1 MSLHQKHGL
10 RFILIAIATLFY
22 FLANVQRV
30 AIPGAIFDLLQN
42 DFMASASK
50 ITLLGAIFCYV
61 YALTQLIVGLMVD
74 KLGGFRVAAIGSVVF
89 ALGALI
95 FPHSESLLG
104 LYFSRAFV
112 GFGAATFY
120 LSTIREVKK
129 YAKDSNFSLA
139 VSYILFIGYSGGII
153 ANAPFVLCVNEIG
166 WKNTLYFLGL
176 FTLILAILYLI
187 ILFIFKPVHIEKET
201 KFSIAPFREILSKKE
216 NINLFIFGS
225 VNYGLYYV
233 LQSVIGKKFL
243 EDFCYFDVNTA
254 ALILSVMAVISAF
267 AGTITAFISKI
278 INNKRAIIFK
288 IYSILSMISV
298 LSICL
303 FLIFD
308 VHSKIIAFIFCIP
321 SFIGSISPLLI
332 LTLHLMNRYE
342 VSATAVSIQNFG
354 FFMMVGLLGM
364 IAGMLMNVFEPVK
377 HNNVLVYSN
386 ESYLLVF
393 GLFFVLSLVEIFCA
407 FKTKDNYH

>member
-10 RFILIAIATLFY
+10 RFALIAIATLFY
-22 FLANVQRV
+22 FLANVQRA

-50 ITLLGAIFCYV
+50 VTLLGAIFCYV

-89 ALGALI
+89 AVGALI
-95 FPHSESLLG
+95 FPHSESLMG
-104 LYFSRAFV
+104 LYLSRALV

-139 VSYILFIGYSGGII
+139 VSYILFIGYSGGIV

-166 WKNTLYFLGL
+166 WKNSLYLLGF
-176 FTLILAILYLI
+176 FTLFLAILYLV

-201 KFSIAPFREILSKKE
+201 KFSLSPFKEILSRKE
-216 NINLFIFGS
+216 NVNLFIFGS

-254 ALILSVMAVISAF
+254 ALVLSIMAVVSSF
-267 AGTITAFISKI
+267 AGTITAFISKTI
-278 INNKRAIIFK
+278 HNKRAIIFK
-288 IYSILSMISV
+288 IYSILSLLSI
-298 LSICL
+298 LSICI
-303 FLIFD
+303 FLAFD
-308 VHSKIIAFIFCIP
+308 IHSKIIALIFCIP

-332 LTLHLMNRYE
+332 LTLHLINRYE

-364 IAGMLMNVFEPVK
+364 AAGMLMNVFEPIK
-377 HNNVLVYSN
+377 HNNVMVYSN

-393 GLFFVLSLVEIFCA
+393 GLFFILSILEVICA
-407 FKTKDNYH
+407 FRTKDNYR